1 MSITPDHHPKE
12 CVCGGTGRV
21 SMDGRPTT
29 NPFRQRPCS
38 EFWIDPRAPIDLT
51 EDIQRAGAMARD
63 NAWRS
68 MAKYP
73 NTVGMFVSLLQEAG
87 ELATVLRSGDRQLIY
102 REALDVAAIA
112 IRIAVE
118 GDQDAARAFDPLR
131 EISERERQLDELTK
145 ENIGMRGLLILARR
159 QLAAHAA
166 PLDENDCPMPT
177 CPGCGAYHELVR
189 PGKTQPTCLCD
200 AFQHEV
206 DQHRETKELV
216 ASLRKQLERF
226 AQRAPGEKP

>member
-1 MSITPDHHPKE
+1 MSITPDWHPKE

-21 SMDGRPTT
+21 SMLGGPVKNLLD
-29 NPFRQRPCS
+29 QRPCS
-38 EFWIDPRAPIDLT
+38 EKWPKLEEVAKVM
-51 EDIQRAGAMARD
+51 EDIRRIDVAAEACRAIR
-63 NAWRS
+63 
-68 MAKYP
+68 KYP
-73 NTVGMFVSLLQEAG
+73 SAKSLFVSLLQEAG
-87 ELATVLRSGDRQLIY
+87 ELATTLRKGDALNR
-102 REALDVAAIA
+102 RKEAVQVAALA
-112 IRIAVE
+112 LRIAVQ
-118 GDQDAARAFDPLR
+118 GDDDATQAFDPLR
-131 EISERERQLDELTK
+131 EIDERERRLDELTK

-159 QLAAHAA
+159 QLVAHAA